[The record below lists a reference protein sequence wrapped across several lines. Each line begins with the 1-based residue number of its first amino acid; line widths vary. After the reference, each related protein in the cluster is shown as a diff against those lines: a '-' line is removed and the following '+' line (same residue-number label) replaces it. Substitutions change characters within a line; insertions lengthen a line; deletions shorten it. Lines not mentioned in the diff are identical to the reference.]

1 MHRDETQCRPTPA
14 AQSPATMAC
23 MAFPS
28 RKPSPTLNE
37 SVVRGPFHPF
47 FPYHRPFPITFS
59 SAICSPSLPPLSP
72 SRRWPRQSLFL
83 AKPKIAAYV
92 NTHIQAQDRNPPHPH
107 CGHCHWTPDAGFV
120 ACLRNVSDRL
130 VRLRAI
136 LTLCRPPHTAHTR
149 RIDPAHF
156 PSHDPPLLGSI
167 VCPILSPLR
176 FTLR

>member
-59 SAICSPSLPPLSP
+59 SAIC
-72 SRRWPRQSLFL
+72 
-83 AKPKIAAYV
+83 Y
-92 NTHIQAQDRNPPHPH
+92 PH

-120 ACLRNVSDRL
+120 ACLRNGSDRL

-136 LTLCRPPHTAHTR
+136 LTLCRPSLTQPTPAESTRPISPHM
-149 RIDPAHF
+149 IL
-156 PSHDPPLLGSI
+156 PSSVPSSAPSSPPSASRYGDRLTFFGSKLCGAPF
-167 VCPILSPLR
+167 CPL
-176 FTLR
+176 F